1 LGRSGSSGGGMP
13 SARGSEH
20 KARDM
25 EDSRKRYQ
33 ENMEKIFGEWV
44 PWYER
49 KEREDGSEEAR

>member
-1 LGRSGSSGGGMP
+1 MP

-25 EDSRKRYQ
+25 EDSRKKYQ

-49 KEREDGSEEAR
+49 KEKSDGSEEARQGPVQVP